1 MAGDSIVMGI
11 SVLNNNLLLE
21 QYEKLNYVV
30 EQMLINAQKENW
42 ESLISWQA
50 QYHQLS
56 KDIQLNVTDTI
67 ALPQQDIIRMYIN
80 NILGYQ
86 EQLEQ
91 LIHLRHGELTRLI
104 GEQVNYQTKIDSYQK
119 IANLA

>member
-1 MAGDSIVMGI
+1 MAGDSIVMGT

>member
-1 MAGDSIVMGI
+1 MGI

>member
-21 QYEKLNYVV
+21 QYEQLNYVV

-42 ESLISWQA
+42 ELLISWQA

-91 LIHLRHGELTRLI
+91 LIHLRHDELTRLI

>member
-1 MAGDSIVMGI
+1 MGI

-91 LIHLRHGELTRLI
+91 LIHLRHGELTKLI

-119 IANLA
+119 IANLT

>member
-1 MAGDSIVMGI
+1 MGI

-67 ALPQQDIIRMYIN
+67 ALPQQDMIRMYIN

-91 LIHLRHGELTRLI
+91 LIHLRHDELTRLI

>member
-91 LIHLRHGELTRLI
+91 LIHLRHGELTKLI

-119 IANLA
+119 IANLT

>member
-1 MAGDSIVMGI
+1 MGI

-91 LIHLRHGELTRLI
+91 LINLRHGELTKLI

-119 IANLA
+119 IANLT

>member
-1 MAGDSIVMGI
+1 MGI

-91 LIHLRHGELTRLI
+91 LIHLRHGELTKLI

>member
-1 MAGDSIVMGI
+1 MGI

-91 LIHLRHGELTRLI
+91 LIHLQHGELTRLI

>member
-56 KDIQLNVTDTI
+56 KDIQLIDTI
-67 ALPQQDIIRMYIN
+67 PSPQQDMIRMYIN

-91 LIHLRHGELTRLI
+91 LIHLRHDELTKLI

>member
-1 MAGDSIVMGI
+1 MGT

-21 QYEKLNYVV
+21 QYEQFNYVV

-56 KDIQLNVTDTI
+56 KDIQLNVSDTI
-67 ALPQQDIIRMYIN
+67 ALPDIIRMYIN

-91 LIHLRHGELTRLI
+91 LIHLRHSELTRLI

>member
-91 LIHLRHGELTRLI
+91 LIHLRHGELTKLI

>member
-1 MAGDSIVMGI
+1 MGI

-42 ESLISWQA
+42 ESLISWKV

>member
-1 MAGDSIVMGI
+1 MGI

-91 LIHLRHGELTRLI
+91 LIHLRHDELTRLI

>member
-1 MAGDSIVMGI
+1 MGI

-119 IANLA
+119 IANLT

>member
-1 MAGDSIVMGI
+1 MGT

-21 QYEKLNYVV
+21 QYEQLNYVV